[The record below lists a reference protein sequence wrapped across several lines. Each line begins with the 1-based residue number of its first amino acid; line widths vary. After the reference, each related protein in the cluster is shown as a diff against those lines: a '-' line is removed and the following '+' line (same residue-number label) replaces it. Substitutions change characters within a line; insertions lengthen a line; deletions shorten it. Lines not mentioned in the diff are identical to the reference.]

1 MANNAVLIM
10 PYFGRLPP
18 YFGTYLKSLE
28 GKNMDVLWISDI
40 EVPRHPDNF
49 KIVRMTFDDVRA
61 RFHKT
66 LCTEVVINGGRRLC
80 DFRPMYAKVFGEYI
94 KEYEYW
100 GWGDCDL
107 VYGRK
112 FNEFLDHT
120 VATNKYDAISMH
132 NTFMTGPTSF
142 YRNSKQMRELYLKA
156 NNWREVC
163 SFDGPG
169 GVLIFDE
176 CGGQFHRKLMSH
188 AMTLEDCTKIRDS
201 FSSVVW
207 RESGINIY
215 HCDAIDEESLAG
227 GEVVSMKD
235 GCLAIDGREILVF
248 HFVQAKVPR
257 WFRFR
262 NVPYEKVRD
271 YWIDSTG
278 FYHSNLTWR
287 MRWLCRPAR
296 KGMAAVEAIGKHGV
310 GHVLKRLIH

>member
-1 MANNAVLIM
+1 MSNNAVLIM
-10 PYFGRLPP
+10 PYFGRLPS

-61 RFHKT
+61 LFQKT

-112 FNEFLDHT
+112 FNEFLEKT
-120 VATNKYDAISMH
+120 ITTGKYDAVSMH
-132 NTFMTGPTSF
+132 KAYMSGPTCF
-142 YRNSKQMRELYLKA
+142 YRNTPQMCELYLKTG
-156 NNWREVC
+156 NWRDVC
-163 SFDGPG
+163 AESGT
-169 GVLIFDE
+169 VILNYDE
-176 CGGQFHRKLMSH
+176 CGGLYHGRLSSGE
-188 AMTLEDCTKIRDS
+188 MTMEACAVIRDS
-201 FSSVVW
+201 FPAALW
-207 RESGINIY
+207 REPGMKIYRQDEIN
-215 HCDAIDEESLAG
+215 EESLAG

-235 GCLAIDGREILVF
+235 GCLSIDGREIFVF

-257 WFRFR
+257 WFRLG

-271 YWIDSTG
+271 YWIDATG
-278 FYHSNLTWR
+278 FYHSGFAWR
-287 MRWLCRPAR
+287 TRWLRRPAR